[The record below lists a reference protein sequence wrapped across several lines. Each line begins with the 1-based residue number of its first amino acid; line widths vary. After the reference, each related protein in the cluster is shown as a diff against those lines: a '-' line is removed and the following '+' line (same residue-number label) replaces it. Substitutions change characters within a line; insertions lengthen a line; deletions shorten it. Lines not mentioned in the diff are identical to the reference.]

1 MSSEFFSRKL
11 LRYLYEEGVFQA
23 NEYNNYDPEKD
34 YEFMLKMFN
43 KRDKD
48 SITLNQKRKINAIIM
63 NSVRPYLVNQLL
75 NKIV

>member
-1 MSSEFFSRKL
+1 
-11 LRYLYEEGVFQA
+11 
-23 NEYNNYDPEKD
+23 
-34 YEFMLKMFN
+34 MLKMFN

-48 SITLNQKRKINAIIM
+48 SITLNQQRKINAIIM